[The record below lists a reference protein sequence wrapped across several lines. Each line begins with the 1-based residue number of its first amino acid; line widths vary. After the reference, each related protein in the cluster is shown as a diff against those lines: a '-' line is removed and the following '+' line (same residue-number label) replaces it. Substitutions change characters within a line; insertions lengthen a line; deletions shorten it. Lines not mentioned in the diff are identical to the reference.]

1 MDMDPQGPE
10 APEPE
15 DVFQWLQLEHEFFP
29 DKSRKKSV
37 SAAPAS
43 EGDEGPASDDEA
55 QENEGD
61 TQEASAAA
69 ADEEA
74 PGQDDEGNLKGTT
87 GQEEAPGSVNDEG
100 NKAATDEEEA
110 PGSANDEG
118 NLKAATGRGPAR
130 VADKVVAR
138 QHYDRRAAAK
148 AQMQPKAKA
157 KASAGRGRGG
167 GRGGRGRGR
176 KSKEEKATPAQDDD
190 GEDDGESADEKNKS
204 QDGKSEKDKSKDGKS
219 EKDKS
224 KDGKSKKGKSK
235 DGKSKKDS
243 GEGATGSGNKGKR
256 KAAAKNP
263 EPDQEDGKS
272 EKESGEDDK
281 SKKGSG
287 EGASGSGKG
296 KRKATKDSEQDG
308 DGGEEK
314 TRIKKIKL
322 AEQKALVRDLPALKY
337 YFVMPYWSRC
347 EVGIM
352 KRENA
357 IDKRQQVFS
366 LNGTSLGLLD
376 DAVTWR
382 EILIHAIDYISQV
395 SNKRFTRDIDV
406 LDMFSGYGGAALGE
420 HSKSRWET
428 TASRPPAAGTAGTD
442 TQLQDTLVDTDVSM
456 SPAPAVVN
464 KCTSVDL
471 DRLCAPED
479 SMGKRGNA
487 VGCVESGSS
496 GTDAAKEFLAKAKA
510 RAALAKAVRTSP
522 VDAPSPTEAPTPKK
536 SPSDAV
542 QATPKKSPTDAGL
555 ATPKKSPTDAPSAT
569 PQKGLTPT
577 TAGKAMAMA
586 TPKSCLGYVM
596 G

>member
-1 MDMDPQGPE
+1 
-10 APEPE
+10 
-15 DVFQWLQLEHEFFP
+15 DVFHWLQLEHEFFP

-61 TQEASAAA
+61 TQEASPAA

-74 PGQDDEGNLKGTT
+74 PGQDDEGDLKGTT

-118 NLKAATGRGPAR
+118 NLKAATGQEEDHEPLVKRPPSWDSTR
-130 VADKVVAR
+130 VQDILDQKMEAD
-138 QHYDRRAAAK
+138 DAALPELQTK
-148 AQMQPKAKA
+148 LWPDSIMTGGQLPKP
-157 KASAGRGRGG
+157 
-167 GRGGRGRGR
+167 R

-204 QDGKSEKDKSKDGKS
+204 
-219 EKDKS
+219 
-224 KDGKSKKGKSK
+224 
-235 DGKSKKDS
+235 KDS

-256 KAAAKNP
+256 KAAAKNAEP
-263 EPDQEDGKS
+263 EQEDGKS

-314 TRIKKIKL
+314 TRPKKIKL

-357 IDKRQQVFS
+357 IEKRQQVFS

-382 EILIHAIDYISQV
+382 EIL
-395 SNKRFTRDIDV
+395 K
-406 LDMFSGYGGAALGE
+406 
-420 HSKSRWET
+420 
-428 TASRPPAAGTAGTD
+428 P
-442 TQLQDTLVDTDVSM
+442 
-456 SPAPAVVN
+456 
-464 KCTSVDL
+464 C
-471 DRLCAPED
+471 C
-479 SMGKRGNA
+479 
-487 VGCVESGSS
+487 
-496 GTDAAKEFLAKAKA
+496 DA
-510 RAALAKAVRTSP
+510 
-522 VDAPSPTEAPTPKK
+522 
-536 SPSDAV
+536 
-542 QATPKKSPTDAGL
+542 
-555 ATPKKSPTDAPSAT
+555 
-569 PQKGLTPT
+569 
-577 TAGKAMAMA
+577 
-586 TPKSCLGYVM
+586 
-596 G
+596 